1 MSTELAFD
9 LRNVGN
15 VPTSYRHHRR
25 VVAPGQPQHFDG
37 LLLKWY
43 EISLQDH
50 PASEAMT
57 SEIRCYVERLVS
69 SGVVPTG
76 HGVGFVIFHHSALT
90 YLIIGIWDA
99 HQELWTAHYVRN
111 PDDVQPEFERVI
123 PGVSGNTMCV
133 WELAPVWHER
143 QAWTRYL
150 FSNRT
155 EDDKLLFVNDQLSG
169 SV

>member
-15 VPTSYRHHRR
+15 IPATYQHHRR
-25 VVAPGQPQHFDG
+25 VVAPGQALYFDR

-43 EISLQDH
+43 EISLQDN
-50 PASEAMT
+50 PASDPVTCEV
-57 SEIRCYVERLVS
+57 RNYVEQLVT

-76 HGVGFVIFHHSALT
+76 HGLGFVIFHHSVLT
-90 YLIIGIWDA
+90 YLIIGVWDA
-99 HQELWTAHYVRN
+99 HQELWTAHYVRD
-111 PDDVQPEFERVI
+111 PQDAQPEFQRVI
-123 PGVSGNTMCV
+123 PGVSGNTLCV
-133 WELAPVWHER
+133 WELAPVWYER
-143 QAWTRYL
+143 QAWSRYL

-155 EDDKLLFVNDQLSG
+155 ESDKLLFVNDQLSG